1 MKGGELSP
9 PFCVFLRG
17 IFSPAARRFCL
28 PAQNVPFTDGA
39 VFALCCGKGSVI
51 LMAIF
56 GKKETNTAE
65 FSVLPRHLGIIMDGN
80 GRWAKKRALPRTAGH
95 KVGADVFKKISK
107 ECGRIGIEEVT
118 FYAFSTENWKRP
130 KEEVET
136 LMHLFYDY
144 LIEAKNDLQTSG
156 NLRVRFI
163 GEEEGMHPKLLEL
176 MRDAEKE
183 TASRTGTLINIAIN
197 YGGRQEIVST
207 VNRLIAQGKTSI
219 TEQDISENV
228 YTAPD
233 CDLIIRPSGEER
245 LSNFLLWQS
254 AYSEFWSSDVL
265 WPDFTE
271 QDLHLAL
278 AAFEKRNRRFG
289 G

>member
-28 PAQNVPFTDGA
+28 PAQYVPFTDGA
-39 VFALCCGKGSVI
+39 VFALCSGKGSVI

-176 MRDAEKE
+176 MRNAEKE
-183 TASRTGTLINIAIN
+183 TASRTGTLINIAVN
-197 YGGRQEIVST
+197 YGGRQEIISA